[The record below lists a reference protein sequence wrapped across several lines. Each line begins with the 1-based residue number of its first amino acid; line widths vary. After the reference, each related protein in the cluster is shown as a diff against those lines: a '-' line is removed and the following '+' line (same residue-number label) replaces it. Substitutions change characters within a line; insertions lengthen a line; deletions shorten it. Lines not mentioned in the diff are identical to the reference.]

1 VAGVVVLLAAAA
13 VSTAASGHGVEA
25 GVFAVAAAVIAAI
38 VVVCRRLQP
47 VAYRIEPEELV
58 IERRGAGPRVFRGAV
73 GEPHAG
79 RLTVR
84 LFGSGGLGGYLGVFA
99 LAGGGRARAYVT
111 DRRRAVVVQVG
122 DRDVAISPADA
133 LGGGDA

>member
-1 VAGVVVLLAAAA
+1 VACVVVLLAAAA
-13 VSTAASGHGVEA
+13 LSTAASGHGVEA
-25 GVFAVAAAVIAAI
+25 GVFAATAAAIAVL

-47 VAYRIEPEELV
+47 VAYRIEPDGLV
-58 IERRGAGPRVFRGAV
+58 IERRGAGPRVFRGVV
-73 GEPHAG
+73 GEPRAG

-84 LFGSGGLGGYLGVFA
+84 LVGSGGLGGYLGVFA

-111 DRRRAVVVQVG
+111 DRRRAVVVHVG